1 MVTEEL
7 RKKELWVVNVFLNE
21 IGWTKEVEGC
31 PAFRGIIEK
40 DNSRRDWKSPKKDWL
55 DHVLIFHAEGASH

>member
-7 RKKELWVVNVFLNE
+7 RKKELLVVYVFLYE

-31 PAFRGIIEK
+31 PAFRGITEGTG
-40 DNSRRDWKSPKKDWL
+40 R
-55 DHVLIFHAEGASH
+55 VLKRTG

>member
-7 RKKELWVVNVFLNE
+7 RKKELLVVNVFLYE

-31 PAFRGIIEK
+31 PAFRGIIYK
-40 DNSRRDWKSPKKDWL
+40 DRITEGTER
-55 DHVLIFHAEGASH
+55 VLKRTG